1 MAASCTSRA
10 ATGPLRVRTRN
21 GHDPPRATRH
31 LRLAVLTAARAERGP
46 AISPACRLPRP
57 GRSLLI
63 TRRHLACDCL
73 RPISRVRRRECGRS
87 HPFSTP
93 RDSGHRVGDP
103 SIVPL
108 AGGRR
113 APCHGSDSRVDCV
126 VVTVGDHRA
135 VCSPQPAAADRR
147 PPARRRLTSL
157 NGRSAAWRRGFGEST
172 EAWTGSGPITSE
184 HAETCVAAGSG
195 RQLRREGRG
204 GRRATRARR
213 FGVLRCL
220 DVPPVTSTE
229 PAPGQG
235 AGLALAN
242 LRRSRRG

>member
-93 RDSGHRVGDP
+93 RDSGHRVGD
-103 SIVPL
+103 IRAVGLGGAALGL
-108 AGGRR
+108 AGCVSLAGTVHRVDHRAENGVMGSAPFAQDGTAPRRPEKGGPAHARPAVTLARR
-113 APCHGSDSRVDCV
+113 AAAAARATPAAPAGPRRPACVDSNSPRRARQESLAPDRQLPEVPRSRTGADHQAARVGSRVD
-126 VVTVGDHRA
+126 
-135 VCSPQPAAADRR
+135 
-147 PPARRRLTSL
+147 
-157 NGRSAAWRRGFGEST
+157 AWN
-172 EAWTGSGPITSE
+172 A
-184 HAETCVAAGSG
+184 
-195 RQLRREGRG
+195 
-204 GRRATRARR
+204 
-213 FGVLRCL
+213 
-220 DVPPVTSTE
+220 
-229 PAPGQG
+229 
-235 AGLALAN
+235 
-242 LRRSRRG
+242 